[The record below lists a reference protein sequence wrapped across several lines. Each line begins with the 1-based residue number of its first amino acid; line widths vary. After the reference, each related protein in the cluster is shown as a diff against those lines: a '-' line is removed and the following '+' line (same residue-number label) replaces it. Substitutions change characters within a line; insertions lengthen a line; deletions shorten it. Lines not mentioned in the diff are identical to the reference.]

1 MVNTQREQKET
12 LAGARIL
19 GRLTSGNEGPTVV
32 FFGGIHGNEPAGV
45 EALSEVIST
54 LERGHLSL
62 EKGSMVAIRGNLPAL
77 MRKER
82 FLDHDLNRI
91 WSRRRLAKV
100 LGMAET
106 ERSSEERELVL
117 IYGLIQ
123 ELLRTHTP
131 PFYFID
137 LHTTSSRT
145 RPFITINDSIINRY
159 FSRAFP
165 VPVILGIEEYL
176 EGPLLSYIN
185 ELGYVALG
193 FESGTHQDPAAVRNA
208 VDFIWLTLCH
218 TGLLPGYVGRQ
229 ESYQRLDRA
238 ARSDH
243 DFYEVF
249 YRHELEGA
257 AHSFRMNEGFESFQ
271 PLPKGTVLGSEADGP
286 VQMHKRGIL
295 FMPLYQKQG
304 EEGFFLI
311 RRTPAWA
318 LRLSAKL
325 RKWKIHE
332 WLIHL
337 PGVSW
342 ADPQHDTLLVNL
354 SVARFFNRPF
364 FHLLGYRSRQK
375 DKTHLLI
382 SNREHKA
389 RNADYRDTFWFSQK

>member
-1 MVNTQREQKET
+1 MIKTQREENKT
-12 LAGARIL
+12 AAGERIL
-19 GRLTSGNEGPTVV
+19 CRITADKPGPTVV

-45 EALSEVIST
+45 AALTEVLEALAREGRA
-54 LERGHLSL
+54 LEMGALI
-62 EKGSMVAIRGNLPAL
+62 GIRGNLPAL
-77 MRKER
+77 VQKER

-91 WSRRRLAKV
+91 WSRPRLESVMAKP
-100 LGMAET
+100 ES
-106 ERSSEERELVL
+106 ERSSEEKELVL
-117 IYGLIQ
+117 IYALLQ
-123 ELLRTHTP
+123 ELLQTCTP

-159 FSRAFP
+159 FSRIFP

-193 FESGTHQDPAAVRNA
+193 FESGTHNDPAAIRNA
-208 VDFIWLTLCH
+208 ADFIWLTLGF
-218 TGLLPGYVGRQ
+218 TGLLPDYPGR
-229 ESYQRLDRA
+229 EDSFKRLDQA
-238 ARSDH
+238 SESDH

-249 YRHELEGA
+249 YRHELPA
-257 AHSFRMNEGFESFQ
+257 SHTFRMKEGFWSFQ
-271 PLPKGTVLGSEADGP
+271 SLPKGTVLGSEAGAP
-286 VQMHKRGIL
+286 VAMQKKGIL

-311 RRTPAWA
+311 RKTPAWA

-325 RKWKIHE
+325 RKWKTHE
-332 WLIHL
+332 LLTHM
-337 PGVSW
+337 PGVRW
-342 ADPQHDTLLVNL
+342 ADSRQDKLLVNL
-354 SVARFFNRPF
+354 SVARFLNRPI
-364 FHLLGYRSRQK
+364 FHLLGYRSRQR

-389 RNADYRDTFWFSQK
+389 RNADYSHTFWFSEE

>member
-1 MVNTQREQKET
+1 MIKTQREENKAVTGE
-12 LAGARIL
+12 RIL
-19 GRLTSGNEGPTVV
+19 CRVAADKPGPTVV

-45 EALSEVIST
+45 AALTEVFEAL
-54 LERGHLSL
+54 ERQGSLL
-62 EKGSMVAIRGNLPAL
+62 EKGSLIGIRGNLPAL
-77 MRKER
+77 LQKER

-91 WSRRRLAKV
+91 WSRPRLESV
-100 LGMAET
+100 LARPDAD
-106 ERSSEERELVL
+106 RSSEERELVQ
-117 IYGLIQ
+117 IYELIQ
-123 ELLRTHTP
+123 ELLQSYSP

-159 FSRAFP
+159 FSRVFP

-193 FESGTHQDPAAVRNA
+193 FESGTHNDPAAIRNA
-208 VDFIWLTLCH
+208 VDFIWLTLEH
-218 TGLLPGYVGRQ
+218 TGLLTDNPGAT
-229 ESYQRLDRA
+229 ESYKRLDQA
-238 ARSDH
+238 SESDH

-249 YRHELEGA
+249 YRHELTA
-257 AHSFRMNEGFESFQ
+257 AHTFRMNEGFWSFQ
-271 PLPKGTVLGSEADGP
+271 PLPKGTVLGTEAGAP
-286 VQMHKRGIL
+286 VAMQKKGIL

-311 RRTPAWA
+311 RKTPSWA
-318 LRLSAKL
+318 LKLSAKL
-325 RKWKIHE
+325 RKWKTHE
-332 WLIHL
+332 LLTHM
-337 PGVSW
+337 PGVRW
-342 ADPQHDTLLVNL
+342 ADPTQEKLLVNL
-354 SVARFFNRPF
+354 SVARFLNRPI

-389 RNADYRDTFWFSQK
+389 RNADYRDAFWFREE

>member
-1 MVNTQREQKET
+1 MVNTRKEQKET

-19 GRLTSGNEGPTVV
+19 GRITSGNTGPTVV

-45 EALSEVIST
+45 EALSEVFST
-54 LERGHLSL
+54 LERGDTPL
-62 EKGSMVAIRGNLPAL
+62 EKGSVVAIRGNLPAL
-77 MRKER
+77 LRKER

-91 WSRRRLAKV
+91 WGRKRLAKV
-100 LGMAET
+100 LAMPDA
-106 ERSSEERELVL
+106 ERSSEEKELVL

-123 ELLRTHTP
+123 ELLRTHSP

-193 FESGTHQDPAAVRNA
+193 FESGTHEDPAAVRNA
-208 VDFIWLTLCH
+208 EDFIWLTLCL
-218 TGLLPGYVGRQ
+218 TGLLPGYECRE
-229 ESYQRLDRA
+229 ESYERLDRA

-249 YRHELEGA
+249 YRHELTGA
-257 AHSFRMNEGFESFQ
+257 HTFRMNEGFESFQ

-311 RRTPAWA
+311 RKIPAWA
-318 LRLSAKL
+318 LKLSARL
-325 RKWKIHE
+325 RKWKMHE
-332 WLIHL
+332 WLVRL

-342 ADPQHDTLLVNL
+342 ADPQQDTLLVDLN
-354 SVARFFNRPF
+354 VARFLNRPL

-375 DKTHLLI
+375 DKAHLII

-389 RNADYRDTFWFSQK
+389 RNADYRDTCWYAQK